1 MTGTVEIEVAAGELI
16 DKITILQIKCRHIG
30 DAAKAA
36 NVRRELES
44 LENTRERHL
53 PASEALTALT
63 SDLLAVNEQL
73 WEIEDDIRDCE
84 RRQDFGE
91 AFVALARAVY
101 VTNDRRAALKRE
113 ISTLMGSR
121 FMEEKAY
128 QPY

>member
-16 DKITILQIKCRHIG
+16 DKITILLIKSQHIDDPEKG
-30 DAAKAA
+30 A
-36 NVRRELES
+36 NIRRELES
-44 LENTRERHL
+44 LEKTRDLHL
-53 PASEALTALT
+53 PVSEALTALT
-63 SDLLAVNEQL
+63 AELRSVNEML

-84 RRQDFGE
+84 RQEDFGE
-91 AFVALARAVY
+91 RFVALARAVY
-101 VTNDRRAALKRE
+101 ITNDRRAGLKRE

>member
-16 DKITILQIKCRHIG
+16 DKITILQIKYRHIG